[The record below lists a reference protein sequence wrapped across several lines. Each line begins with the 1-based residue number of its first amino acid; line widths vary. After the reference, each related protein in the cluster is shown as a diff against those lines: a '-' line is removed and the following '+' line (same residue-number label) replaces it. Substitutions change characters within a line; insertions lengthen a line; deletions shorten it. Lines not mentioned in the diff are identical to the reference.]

1 MVYPIRL
8 ALNGFYFIAKSVDIS
23 ELNIIG
29 LNKWTAPIYKKVIDP
44 VGWDVHDMKHDEL
57 NDLKLVYS

>member
-1 MVYPIRL
+1 MVYPIKS
-8 ALNGFYFIAKSVDIS
+8 ALNYLYFIAKSVNIS

-29 LNKWTAPIYKKVIDP
+29 LNKLTAPIYKKVVDP

-57 NDLKLVYS
+57 NNVKLVYS